1 MSMTDPIA
9 DMLTRIRNGQKAR
22 MVAVTM
28 PASKQKE
35 SIARVLEDEGY
46 ITGFAVEG
54 EGATREL
61 TVELKYFEGV
71 PVIEKIQRASRP
83 GLRVYRGNDD
93 LPKVLAKRIAKHLN
107 PLFKVR
113 DVVVVESLPRT
124 ASNKIMRRRLR
135 ADYAARS

>member
-22 MVAVTM
+22 MVAVSM

-35 SIARVLEDEGY
+35 AIAKVLEDEGY

-54 EGATREL
+54 EGSSKEL

-83 GLRVYRGNDD
+83 GLRVYRGKEG
-93 LPKVLAKRIAKHLN
+93 LPKVLGGLGVAIVSTSAGVMSDRQ
-107 PLFKVR
+107 
-113 DVVVVESLPRT
+113 
-124 ASNKIMRRRLR
+124 
-135 ADYAARS
+135 AREKGIGGEVLCIVS

>member
-22 MVAVTM
+22 MVAVSM

-35 SIARVLEDEGY
+35 AVAKVLEDEGY

-54 EGATREL
+54 EGSSKEL

-83 GLRVYRGNDD
+83 GLRVYRGKEG
-93 LPKVLAKRIAKHLN
+93 LPKVLGGLGVAIVSTSAGVMSDRQ
-107 PLFKVR
+107 
-113 DVVVVESLPRT
+113 
-124 ASNKIMRRRLR
+124 
-135 ADYAARS
+135 AREKGIGGEVLCIVS